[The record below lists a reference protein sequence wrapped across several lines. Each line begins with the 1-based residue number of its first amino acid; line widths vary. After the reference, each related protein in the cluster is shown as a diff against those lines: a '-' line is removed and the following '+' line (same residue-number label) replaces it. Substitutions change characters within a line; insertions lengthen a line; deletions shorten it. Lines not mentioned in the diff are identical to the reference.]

1 MLDDKTVTDKNIE
14 DKSVQ
19 EVMAEA
25 KKVCCRCGEELPLS
39 RFRME
44 IRPNGKK
51 AYRSSV
57 SIVLGWI
64 AVRRNYRRKQ

>member
-25 KKVCCRCGEELPLS
+25 KKGLLPMWGRITS
-39 RFRME
+39 
-44 IRPNGKK
+44 
-51 AYRSSV
+51 
-57 SIVLGWI
+57 
-64 AVRRNYRRKQ
+64 KQIPYGDQTKW

>member
-25 KKVCCRCGEELPLS
+25 KKVCCRCGEELPLRAS
-39 RFRME
+39 VWRSD
-44 IRPNGKK
+44 PNG
-51 AYRSSV
+51 
-57 SIVLGWI
+57 
-64 AVRRNYRRKQ
+64 